1 MLIGLD
7 TNVIVRYL
15 AQDDAVQSL
24 KATQLI
30 ETLTQEDLGFIT
42 MVSIVELMWVMQG
55 CYKATKVECVA
66 ILNTLLR
73 TQTIIIENADIVIK
87 ALNIY
92 SKSNADFADCLIERC
107 ASQAKC
113 ERVMTFDIN
122 AAKTTNMLLIK

>member
-1 MLIGLD
+1 LIGLD

-30 ETLTQEDLGFIT
+30 EALTQEELGFIT
-42 MVSIVELMWVMQG
+42 MVSIIELIWVMQG
-55 CYKATKVECVA
+55 CYKATKEECVT
-66 ILNTLLR
+66 ILNGLLR

-107 ASQAKC
+107 ANHAKC
-113 ERVMTFDIN
+113 SCIMTFDVN
-122 AAKTTNMLLIK
+122 AAKNANMLMID